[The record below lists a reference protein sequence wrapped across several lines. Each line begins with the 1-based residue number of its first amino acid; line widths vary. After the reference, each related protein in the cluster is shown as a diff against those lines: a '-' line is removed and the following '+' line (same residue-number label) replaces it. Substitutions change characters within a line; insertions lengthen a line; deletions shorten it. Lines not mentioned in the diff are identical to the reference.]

1 MDEKPG
7 QRAGMADIID
17 AVMLNTEYEAGIK
30 VHRGREIKM
39 SEEPEIRDGMF
50 KTNPK
55 GKHDENVNVTNV
67 MDENN
72 AAAPIEDLQLYT
84 DSYYQYSTSKAA
96 SGITNNIQDKRA
108 RIEVAKLLW
117 VPGGKQV
124 ANVLTKEVSSNLV
137 ERSKQGKV
145 WWRN

>member
-1 MDEKPG
+1 MIY
-7 QRAGMADIID
+7 DIID
-17 AVMLNTEYEAGIK
+17 AVMLNTEYKAGIK
-30 VHRGREIKM
+30 VHQGRKLNMHEQ
-39 SEEPEIRDGMF
+39 PETRDEML

-55 GKHDENVNVTNV
+55 DKHDENMDVINV

-96 SGITNNIQDKRA
+96 SRTTNNIQDKRA
-108 RIEVAKLLW
+108 RIEVAQLLW
-117 VPGGKQV
+117 VPGGKQA
-124 ANVLTKEVSSNLV
+124 ANILTKEVSSNLV
-137 ERSKQGKV
+137 ERIKTGKV